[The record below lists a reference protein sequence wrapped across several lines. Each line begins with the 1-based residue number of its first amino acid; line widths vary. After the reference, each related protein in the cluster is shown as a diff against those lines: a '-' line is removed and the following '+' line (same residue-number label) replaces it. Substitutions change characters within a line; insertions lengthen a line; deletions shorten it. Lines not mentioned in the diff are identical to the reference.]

1 MQVIVCPGM
10 HEPHL
15 TAAFIKGLEQV
26 MDLNLFQWLVFPADR
41 YPAYS
46 ALDILQWLHPQL
58 NQTDLKPSI
67 AIIAFSA
74 GVVGAIA
81 AAQIW
86 QAIGGTIQVFIAL
99 DGWGVPL
106 GGDFPIHRLSHDY
119 FTHWSSALLGAGRSS
134 FYAEPAVEHLEL
146 WRSPH
151 LVQGWQQPIKAQ
163 PTRAIAASFI
173 ATLLHRYNLEL
184 DSSSHL

>member
-15 TAAFIKGLEQV
+15 TASFMEGLKFARNIDSLQI
-26 MDLNLFQWLVFPADR
+26 LVFPTDR

-46 ALDILQWLHPQL
+46 GLDILRWMHEQL
-58 NQTDLKPSI
+58 NQPSLNPPI

-81 AAQIW
+81 AAHGW
-86 QAIGGTIQVFIAL
+86 QAIGGTIQGFIAL

-106 GGDFPIHRLSHDY
+106 WGNFPIHRLSHDH
-119 FTHWSSALLGAGRSS
+119 FTHWSSALLGAGESS

-151 LVQGWQQPIKAQ
+151 LVQGWQYSFNAQ
-163 PTRAIAASFI
+163 PTRTTAASFI
-173 ATLLHRYNLEL
+173 TTLLHRYNLESNSASQL
-184 DSSSHL
+184 

>member
-1 MQVIVCPGM
+1 MQVVVCPGV

-15 TAAFIKGLEQV
+15 TDCFIQGLASV
-26 MDLNLFQWLVFPADR
+26 TAINPFAWWIFPTDL

-46 ALDILQWLHPQL
+46 GLDILCWMHQQL
-58 NQTDLKPSI
+58 NQPDWQTPI
-67 AIIAFSA
+67 AMIAFSA

-81 AAQIW
+81 AAHGW
-86 QAIGGTIQVFIAL
+86 QTIGGTIQVFIAL

-106 GGDFPIHRLSHDY
+106 WGDFPICRLSHDP
-119 FTHWSSALLGAGRSS
+119 FTHWSSALLGAGESS
-134 FYAEPAVEHLEL
+134 FYADPAVEHLEL

-151 LVQGWQQPIKAQ
+151 LVQGWQNAANAQ

-173 ATLLHRYNLEL
+173 ATLLHRYNLESNSASQL
-184 DSSSHL
+184 